1 MKTKLEKNQKEIL
14 NKIRKKLISNKTSSE
29 FDIYRYLSNSNKL
42 SFTQL
47 QFYLKKKNLFQY
59 ILISIK
65 NFFSFFFY
73 FDYTLYNYFIHKKFD
88 EAIITWGKINDFDN
102 EGNFFDRYGG
112 KSSLQKKRILWIVQY
127 EDTIIPKKIS
137 QNIVLFKKSEKKTI
151 HLKFFFILLAEL
163 REKFFSFKNF
173 SSSSL
178 YSSLFYNKVGSL
190 LKNTRIKK
198 LTIPYEG
205 QLFQKLIIKKF
216 REKNIKIEGIVH
228 TFLQPIPFNLYFE
241 KKVCPD
247 KLYVNSISIKRC
259 LIKHMNWNNK
269 NILIKKSTRFDRKNK
284 VDMKKTLF
292 FPYEIPDPKKI
303 EKLFINF
310 VALYKN
316 KINMNFKIKIH
327 PVKLRDKSHLNLK
340 KKILDILSQ
349 NKTYNKKKYKNVS
362 VFFEY
367 TSAIIEA
374 LERGIKVIQVCT
386 EPTLQVYTPYFYRGL
401 GVKQINRN
409 IFEYYKIKKNS
420 LIKM

>member
-1 MKTKLEKNQKEIL
+1 
-14 NKIRKKLISNKTSSE
+14 
-29 FDIYRYLSNSNKL
+29 
-42 SFTQL
+42 
-47 QFYLKKKNLFQY
+47 
-59 ILISIK
+59 
-65 NFFSFFFY
+65 
-73 FDYTLYNYFIHKKFD
+73 
-88 EAIITWGKINDFDN
+88 
-102 EGNFFDRYGG
+102 
-112 KSSLQKKRILWIVQY
+112 
-127 EDTIIPKKIS
+127 
-137 QNIVLFKKSEKKTI
+137 
-151 HLKFFFILLAEL
+151 
-163 REKFFSFKNF
+163 
-173 SSSSL
+173 
-178 YSSLFYNKVGSL
+178 
-190 LKNTRIKK
+190 
-198 LTIPYEG
+198 
-205 QLFQKLIIKKF
+205 
-216 REKNIKIEGIVH
+216 
-228 TFLQPIPFNLYFE
+228 
-241 KKVCPD
+241 
-247 KLYVNSISIKRC
+247 
-259 LIKHMNWNNK
+259 MNWNNK

>member
-151 HLKFFFILLAEL
+151 HLKFF
-163 REKFFSFKNF
+163 
-173 SSSSL
+173 
-178 YSSLFYNKVGSL
+178 LFYLLNYEKNSFL
-190 LKNTRIKK
+190 LK
-198 LTIPYEG
+198 
-205 QLFQKLIIKKF
+205 
-216 REKNIKIEGIVH
+216 
-228 TFLQPIPFNLYFE
+228 TFHQ
-241 KKVCPD
+241 V
-247 KLYVNSISIKRC
+247 
-259 LIKHMNWNNK
+259 
-269 NILIKKSTRFDRKNK
+269 
-284 VDMKKTLF
+284 
-292 FPYEIPDPKKI
+292 
-303 EKLFINF
+303 LFIHHYF
-310 VALYKN
+310 TTKLVLYL
-316 KINMNFKIKIH
+316 KI
-327 PVKLRDKSHLNLK
+327 
-340 KKILDILSQ
+340 Q
-349 NKTYNKKKYKNVS
+349 
-362 VFFEY
+362 
-367 TSAIIEA
+367 
-374 LERGIKVIQVCT
+374 G
-386 EPTLQVYTPYFYRGL
+386 
-401 GVKQINRN
+401 
-409 IFEYYKIKKNS
+409 
-420 LIKM
+420 